1 MVVTAQGAV
10 RDRVPLAAR
19 RMRGQRELGAEPRPQ
34 WHVPNQRAI
43 EPGRAV
49 QCDGVGQPV
58 GKECH
63 GGYQTRRGGAARL
76 NGSVDGTHVNAQ
88 LIGTNSPGVCSFEA
102 DFFPDG
108 TAGQGSYGCNDG
120 ETGSFTTARAK

>member
-1 MVVTAQGAV
+1 
-10 RDRVPLAAR
+10 
-19 RMRGQRELGAEPRPQ
+19 
-34 WHVPNQRAI
+34 
-43 EPGRAV
+43 
-49 QCDGVGQPV
+49 
-58 GKECH
+58 
-63 GGYQTRRGGAARL
+63 
-76 NGSVDGTHVNAQ
+76 VDGTHVNAQ